1 MILPILWGL
10 ILVSSYLRFF
20 AAGHCEADTYA
31 NGCSVPL
38 GLDTPF
44 KETFTKACDK
54 HDICYGCVSP
64 ELIDFIGLD
73 TCVNV
78 S

>member
-1 MILPILWGL
+1 MISTIFGWFLLLSSSKVILSGEGL
-10 ILVSSYLRFF
+10 
-20 AAGHCEADTYA
+20 CDADTYT

-54 HDICYGCVSP
+54 HDICYGCVS
-64 ELIDFIGLD
+64 
-73 TCVNV
+73 CCY
-78 S
+78 

>member
-1 MILPILWGL
+1 MILQGDGL
-10 ILVSSYLRFF
+10 
-20 AAGHCEADTYA
+20 CDADTYA

-54 HDICYGCVSP
+54 HDICYGCVSSCNLLWWYILK
-64 ELIDFIGLD
+64 EGGVYLE
-73 TCVNV
+73 
-78 S
+78 